1 MAEVRSIEEI
11 LATPVQVVDIT
22 ETSATVQLETSIDVV
37 CSVVFGIDD
46 DYGDQSTDLDMAGR
60 GHSVHGPRL
69 QGLEP
74 DTTYHF
80 RLQGTSANGTFF
92 VSEDMTFQTSAASS
106 GQQPEARENLASL
119 AAGATVLEASSQ
131 FAGSP
136 TWRPENALDGNP
148 DTEWSSAGDGDNA
161 FITVEFSGSIQID
174 AVGLWT
180 RTMGSSAQI
189 SSFLVISDDGTEFGP
204 FEIPDGTR
212 LYEFPVSTTT
222 NTLRFEVITS
232 SGGNT
237 GLIEI
242 AAYGAE

>member
-1 MAEVRSIEEI
+1 MRPIEEI

-22 ETSATVQLETSIDVV
+22 ATSATVQLETSIDVV
-37 CSVVFGIDD
+37 CSVVFGLDD
-46 DYGDQSTDLDMAGR
+46 DYGVQSTDLDMAGR

-80 RLQGTSANGTFF
+80 RLQGTSADGTFF
-92 VSEDMTFQTSAASS
+92 VSEDMTFQTSAPAA
-106 GQQPEARENLASL
+106 GQQPDARTNLASL

-131 FAGSP
+131 FSDSP
-136 TWRPENALDGNP
+136 TWRPENALDSDP

-161 FITVEFSGSIQID
+161 FLTIELSSSVQIE
-174 AVGLWT
+174 AIGLWT

-189 SSFLVISDDGTEFGP
+189 SSFLLIADDGTEFGP
-204 FEIPDGTR
+204 FDVPDGMR

-222 NTLRFEVITS
+222 RTLRFEVVAS

-242 AAYGAE
+242 AAYSAE